1 MRKPLFTL
9 SNVMLAGSRTEKN
22 LAAAFA
28 KNLFFVTI
36 GNAAGGAIFVAL
48 FYFLIFRKELAKA

>member
-1 MRKPLFTL
+1 MTKRARYTL
-9 SNVMLAGSRTEKN
+9 ILGLALT
-22 LAAAFA
+22 AAAFA

-48 FYFLIFRKELAKA
+48 FYFLIFRKELTKA